1 MRLKIKSKK
10 FITQAW
16 LPFNCSDRWHQGCF
30 SDLPELLC
38 CSQLDKSNLHR
49 FPWSW
54 SFHTVLL
61 LLTAWHTPTLSHQDS
76 HSESRSHTDTHTH
89 THNTRAERRAE
100 REGAAQAAKFHT
112 RQKSRKNTFKT
123 HLKHKNCFT
132 VGHIEFI
139 HIIPVV
145 GWNVSMFLCSLHQG

>member
-61 LLTAWHTPTLSHQDS
+61 LLTAWHTLTLSHQDS
-76 HSESRSHTDTHTH
+76 HSESRSHTDTHT
-89 THNTRAERRAE
+89 TLGLSGGLRGREQPRLPNSTQDRRAE
-100 REGAAQAAKFHT
+100 
-112 RQKSRKNTFKT
+112 KNTFKT